1 MDTNSIIFILV
12 GLILGAVI
20 GAVGATLQATR
31 KSQAELQALR
41 ERLTTSETRL
51 EQLPKIEKELA
62 EKAAS
67 LQILDGNLKT
77 LEKAK
82 VEAET
87 NLTNLR
93 VQMEN
98 SLNAKDEQVAAQLQ
112 SERAAMREHIELL
125 NRANED
131 RLTAMQSHV
140 EEQKELL
147 ASAQLQLKDAFKTL
161 STEALDE
168 AQKKLMEAAERS
180 QRNTKSVADAD
191 FEERK
196 KSIEQMVKPLAE
208 NLAKL
213 DAKVQNSDEKLA
225 NQTGQLTQQLQSL
238 FGVTT
243 SLSNAL
249 KRPQTR
255 GSWGE
260 TMLKTV
266 LSNSGLQ
273 EGVNYTLQD
282 STDREDGKLRADAV
296 IHLPNNRSI
305 VIDSKTP
312 FDPFQELTN
321 AETEEQRALAM
332 NRFLNSVRGHAKQL
346 SQKEYWRQYEGADF
360 VVMFLPHEAMYLTA
374 VEHDPSL
381 YQSAVSEKVF
391 MANPMTL
398 ISLLKS
404 VSYVLDQEKLNKSAQ
419 EISEIGKQM
428 YAGIKSYAE
437 HVSKVGGG
445 LKSAVNAYNESVGS
459 LERTVLSRARKLE
472 ALGAKQGDAPKDV
485 LEIEPP
491 VARFKSPELLALPF
505 DEGVE

>member
-1 MDTNSIIFILV
+1 MDTNLIIYGFV
-12 GLILGAVI
+12 GLLLGAII

-62 EKAAS
+62 DREAEFRMVE
-67 LQILDGNLKT
+67 GNLKT

-87 NLTNLR
+87 NLANLR
-93 VQMEN
+93 VQSAN
-98 SLNAKDEQVAAQLQ
+98 ALNAKDEQVTAQLQ
-112 SERAAMREHIELL
+112 SERAAMREQIELL
-125 NRANED
+125 NKANED

-147 ASAQLQLKDAFKTL
+147 ATAQLQLKDAFKTL

-168 AQKKLMEAAERS
+168 AQKKLLEAAERS
-180 QRNTKSVADAD
+180 QKSSRSVADAD

-196 KSIEQMVKPLAE
+196 KSIEQMVKPIAE

-213 DAKVQNSDEKLA
+213 DAKVQSSDEKLA

-249 KRPQTR
+249 KKPQTR

-296 IHLPNNRSI
+296 VHLPNNRSI

-312 FDPFQELTN
+312 FDPYQELTN
-321 AETEEQRALAM
+321 AETEEQRAAAM
-332 NRFLNSVRGHAKQL
+332 NRFLASVRGHARQL
-346 SQKEYWRQYEGADF
+346 SQKDYQRQYDGADF

-374 VEHDPSL
+374 VEHDPAL
-381 YQSAVSEKVF
+381 YQNAVSEKVF

-398 ISLLKS
+398 ISLLRS
-404 VSYVLDQEKLNKSAQ
+404 VSYVLDQEKLNKSAH
-419 EISEIGKQM
+419 EISDVGKQM
-428 YAGIKSYAE
+428 YAGIRSYAE
-437 HVSKVGGG
+437 HVTKVGSG
-445 LKSAVNAYNESVGS
+445 LKTAVNAYNDSVGS
-459 LERTVLSRARKLE
+459 LERNVLSRARKLE
-472 ALGAKQGDAPKDV
+472 TLGAKQGDPPKEI

-491 VARFKSPELLALPF
+491 VARFKSPELLSLPF
-505 DEGVE
+505 DEGEA